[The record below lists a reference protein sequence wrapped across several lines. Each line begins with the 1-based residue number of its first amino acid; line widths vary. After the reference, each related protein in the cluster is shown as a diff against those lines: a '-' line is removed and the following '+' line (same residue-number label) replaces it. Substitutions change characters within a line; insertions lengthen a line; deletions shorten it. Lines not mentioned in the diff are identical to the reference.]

1 MNTSITTLCFA
12 TAAALSG
19 ASSVNARSLD
29 EVLTQDEGLSRIS
42 DGLYAHQTANSE
54 SYVAVNKAGQQAL
67 LDKLRDIKARLGNS
81 EKASARVVDSAIAE
95 LSVVEP
101 KNTVSGD
108 CNGAGGTGQP
118 QLYATASSSG
128 GQTASG
134 YAVMTSDFSPYT
146 NTTNKANA
154 STERGDGTT
163 TSSQSS
169 TNFAF
174 TPASAS
180 ATAPNP
186 NNACTASASASV
198 TCPGHSSPSISA
210 FAFSQ
215 KSIPHGSCIL

>member
-1 MNTSITTLCFA
+1 MNTSVATLCLA
-12 TAAALSG
+12 TAVALFG
-19 ASSVNARSLD
+19 ANSAGARSLD
-29 EVLTQDEGLSRIS
+29 ELLTQDEGLSQVS
-42 DGLYAHQTANSE
+42 DGLYAHTTANSE

-128 GQTASG
+128 GQTASA
-134 YAVMTSDFSPYT
+134 YAVMTSDFSPPT
-146 NTTNKANA
+146 NTTNEACA

-163 TSSQSS
+163 TSSQCS
-169 TNFAF
+169 TTYAF

>member
-1 MNTSITTLCFA
+1 MNMSV
-12 TAAALSG
+12 AALSLAIAAGLLG
-19 ASSVNARSLD
+19 ANGGNARSLD
-29 EVLTQDEGLSRIS
+29 EVLTQDEGLSQVS
-42 DGLYAHQTANSE
+42 NGLYAHKTANSE

-81 EKASARVVDSAIAE
+81 EKASLRVIDSAIAE

-101 KNTVSGD
+101 KNSVTGD

-118 QLYATASSSG
+118 QLYATATSSG

-134 YAVMTSDFSPYT
+134 YAVMTSDFSPPT
-146 NTTNKANA
+146 NTTNEACA

-163 TSSQSS
+163 TSSQCS
-169 TNFAF
+169 TTYAF

>member
-1 MNTSITTLCFA
+1 MNTSAANLCLA
-12 TAAALSG
+12 TAVALFG
-19 ASSVNARSLD
+19 ANSVDARSLD
-29 EVLTQDEGLSRIS
+29 VVLTQDDGLSQVS
-42 DGLYAHQTANSE
+42 DGLYAHKTANSE

-67 LDKLRDIKARLGNS
+67 LDRLRDIRARLGNS

-134 YAVMTSDFSPYT
+134 YAVMTSDFSPAT
-146 NTTNKANA
+146 NTTNKADA

-198 TCPGHSSPSISA
+198 KCPGHSSPSISA

-215 KSIPHGSCIL
+215 KSIPHGSCVL